1 MSTERERKK
10 AAARER
16 EKKVRAKA
24 AAERRERAAAAAKAE
39 VARNAAARADSVAE
53 RPLDRT
59 SASAAAGWPILE
71 AWISEAWEDSNAAV
85 HGVLIRGPGP
95 EERHAVAVFT
105 LDPRVGLTDTASRL
119 GASLN
124 SCRQLLVERA
134 EGAAMLSCT
143 PEDLAA
149 LLRKAERASAAL
161 RSPLPTGHA
170 EVTELLADVDPNDAL
185 LDIDVDEAEDEDTE
199 ECRYQPT
206 GAWDRLRRW
215 LGG

>member
-24 AAERRERAAAAAKAE
+24 AAERRERVAAAAKAE
-39 VARNAAARADSVAE
+39 AVRNAAARADSVAE

-59 SASAAAGWPILE
+59 SASAAAGWPVLE
-71 AWISEAWEDSNAAV
+71 AWISEAWEDARAVV

-95 EERHAVAVFT
+95 EDRHAVAVFSH
-105 LDPRVGLTDTASRL
+105 DPRVGLVGVESRL

-124 SCRQLLVERA
+124 SCRQLLVARA

-149 LLRKAERASAAL
+149 LLRKAERTSASL
-161 RSPLPTGHA
+161 RSPPPAGHV
-170 EVTELLADVDPNDAL
+170 EVRELLADLDPNDAL

-199 ECRYQPT
+199 EGRYQPT
-206 GAWDRLRRW
+206 GAWDRFRRW

>member
-16 EKKVRAKA
+16 EKKERAKA
-24 AAERRERAAAAAKAE
+24 GAERRARMAAAAKAE
-39 VARNAAARADSVAE
+39 AARNAAARADSVAE

-71 AWISEAWEDSNAAV
+71 AWISEAWEDPTAAV

-95 EERHAVAVFT
+95 EDRHAVGVFT
-105 LDPRVGLTDTASRL
+105 YDPRVGLTDTASRL

-124 SCRQLLVERA
+124 SCRQLLVARA

-149 LLRKAERASAAL
+149 LLRKAQRASAAL
-161 RSPLPTGHA
+161 RSSLPDGHA
-170 EVTELLADVDPNDAL
+170 EVSELLADLDPNDAL
-185 LDIDVDEAEDEDTE
+185 LDIDVDDTEDEDTE
-199 ECRYQPT
+199 EGRYQPT
-206 GAWDRLRRW
+206 STWDRLRRW
-215 LGG
+215 FGG